1 MMLEGRIAEDFS
13 RISEK
18 QKDLLHPAY
27 SWVPC
32 SQGKDDSTGKIE
44 RSII

>member
-1 MMLEGRIAEDFS
+1 MMLEGSVAEDFS
-13 RISEK
+13 HIKK

-32 SQGKDDSTGKIE
+32 SQEKDDSTGKIE